1 MENAITG
8 QQARNEGIKKQVDS
22 VELMVPQMAN
32 IEAKTKLIVEQSKD
46 KTFIKMFYLVEWIVK
61 DYKEYEMALCN

>member
-32 IEAKTKLIVEQSKD
+32 IEAKTKLIVEQSQD

-61 DYKEYEMALCN
+61 DYKECEMALCN